1 MQHRFE
7 SRRMIVR
14 YVGTMFYAASL
25 FVRAYIM
32 NEHTMWRCEDYRST
46 AHALKSERTPSFGS
60 FSSENLFTSVS
71 FFPHV
76 LREKA
81 PAGADIRPGIPG
93 CAWRLYCPAR

>member
-1 MQHRFE
+1 M
-7 SRRMIVR
+7 RRID
-14 YVGTMFYAASL
+14 A
-25 FVRAYIM
+25 
-32 NEHTMWRCEDYRST
+32 ST
-46 AHALKSERTPSFGS
+46 ADLDNIRRIIDGKYLIFKTSGS
-60 FSSENLFTSVS
+60 TGNPAVVLYDKQNINVSVS